1 VYASRVDNRV
11 CDESACD
18 ELVVCLADFY
28 FLFWFVGKRCLY
40 KSMYTHMQGVGKLRP
55 SDEREG
61 QSPNFVR
68 PVLSTAGGCGLYRQ
82 KDGSECG
89 PAGGS
94 SLAST
99 VNARN
104 RLA

>member
-40 KSMYTHMQGVGKLRP
+40 LFSVEEPKSALLAQGRAHA
-55 SDEREG
+55 RA
-61 QSPNFVR
+61 R
-68 PVLSTAGGCGLYRQ
+68 RVLPAPECVYECRKVNKGYARI
-82 KDGSECG
+82 GSNN
-89 PAGGS
+89 
-94 SLAST
+94 T
-99 VNARN
+99 Y
-104 RLA
+104 